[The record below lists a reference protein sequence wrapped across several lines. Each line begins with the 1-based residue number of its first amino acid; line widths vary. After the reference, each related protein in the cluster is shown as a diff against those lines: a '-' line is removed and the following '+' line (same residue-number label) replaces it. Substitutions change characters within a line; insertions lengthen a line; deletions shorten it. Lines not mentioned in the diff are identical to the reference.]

1 LNRKSVS
8 PAPAN
13 IGAQAIVAESR
24 IVHTGHAA
32 AVLAHARA
40 LLTSTPAGRT
50 AYLDAD
56 LRDTKTF
63 SPMRRRRRR
72 NVDDVE
78 RYRTQA
84 LTLGGHRLGVAGQIL
99 HAETPC
105 LCDTCENCR
114 TRRGS
119 YSSLSQG
126 PRCDVSDLDGWPD
139 DGCHL
144 DAR

>member
-1 LNRKSVS
+1 M
-8 PAPAN
+8 
-13 IGAQAIVAESR
+13 AESR
-24 IVHTGHAA
+24 IVYTGHAA
-32 AVLAHARA
+32 AVLAHAWA

-84 LTLGGHRLGVAGQIL
+84 LTLSGHRLGVAGQIL
-99 HAETPC
+99 LESWFCVVDGREWTAC
-105 LCDTCENCR
+105 
-114 TRRGS
+114 
-119 YSSLSQG
+119 SLQQ
-126 PRCDVSDLDGWPD
+126 DE
-139 DGCHL
+139 
-144 DAR
+144 